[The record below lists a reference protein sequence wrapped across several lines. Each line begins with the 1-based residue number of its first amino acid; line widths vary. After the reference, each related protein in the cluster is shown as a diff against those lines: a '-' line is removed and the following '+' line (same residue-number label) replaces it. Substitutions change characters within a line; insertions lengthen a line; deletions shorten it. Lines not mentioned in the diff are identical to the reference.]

1 MDASSRFLSDRFA
14 VESQTGEIIQGKVI
28 GNEKKNKLKHEN
40 FFEIITAG
48 ALQLK
53 VKNRNFTIYN
63 FILHIYMLKYF
74 MQVKCDW
81 YPMGAIVL
89 IVKRNNCKT
98 LLPEAAS
105 GFILPKIVHQIPLL

>member
-53 VKNRNFTIYN
+53 VKNITSYN

-81 YPMGAIVL
+81 YRMEATVL

-105 GFILPKIVHQIPLL
+105 GFILPKIVHQIPQL

>member
-1 MDASSRFLSDRFA
+1 
-14 VESQTGEIIQGKVI
+14 
-28 GNEKKNKLKHEN
+28 
-40 FFEIITAG
+40 
-48 ALQLK
+48 
-53 VKNRNFTIYN
+53 
-63 FILHIYMLKYF
+63 